1 MFCSNCG
8 NEITEGQKF
17 CNKCGN
23 KIVDEKS
30 EEKKIK
36 NENKD
41 FTIGKRQKES
51 FVKKIIIIFL
61 TCGITYFL
69 LFFLCLFVGTSVPTF
84 LTIIIIGIGI
94 LLCLSSIGAEIIL
107 GKCPYCNSDISVPG
121 ESAATNCP
129 ICKKRIMIKDNK
141 FYKV

>member
-1 MFCSNCG
+1 MYCSNCG
-8 NEITEGQKF
+8 NEITESQNF

-23 KIVDEKS
+23 KIVDEKL
-30 EEKKIK
+30 EEKKIE

-61 TCGITYFL
+61 TCGITYL
-69 LFFLCLFVGTSVPTF
+69 LFFFLSLFVGTSVPTF

-121 ESAATNCP
+121 DAVATNCP
-129 ICKKRIMIKDNK
+129 ICQKRIMIKDNK